1 MYNNAIPSAI
11 FLHGSLCKLQR
22 ISPRF
27 AQLFIKQPAL
37 ATLLPFPSLIIIT
50 SKHLPPQ
57 SCGIIHAPH
66 LLFPPLCSSDTLPL
80 PVPPLN
86 NKKTNQKNTT
96 SIENKIQSQKNA
108 NIPLSNSSLV
118 FRSMIPY
125 GYLFNKKQTTRL

>member
-66 LLFPPLCSSDTLPL
+66 LQFHPLCSSDTLPL

-86 NKKTNQKNTT
+86 NKKQ
-96 SIENKIQSQKNA
+96 IRKIQKNA

-118 FRSMIPY
+118 YRSMIPY